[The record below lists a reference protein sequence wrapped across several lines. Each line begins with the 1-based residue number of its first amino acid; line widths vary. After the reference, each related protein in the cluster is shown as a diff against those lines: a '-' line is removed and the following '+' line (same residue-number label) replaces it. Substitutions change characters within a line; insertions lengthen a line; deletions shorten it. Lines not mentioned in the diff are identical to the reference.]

1 MVQFV
6 LTISGKD
13 GKSYKKEV
21 SENETSVFMNKKIDE
36 VVKGDSF
43 GLKGYELKITGGSD
57 TGGFPIRK
65 DVTGLGRKRPLVV
78 SGVGAK
84 AKDKGIKQK
93 KTVHSNLIGEDIKQ
107 INLKVEKAGKDGLA
121 KVFGPAEEVKPEEP
135 KKEEVPKEKQ
145 VKEEKKVEGEEING
159 GKEETGKEEK

>member
-13 GKSYKKEV
+13 GKSYKKELD
-21 SENETSVFMNKKIDE
+21 ENSSAIFLNKKIGE
-36 VVKGDSF
+36 IVKGDSF

-57 TGGFPIRK
+57 SGGFPIRR
-65 DVTGLGRKRPLVV
+65 DVTGLGRKKPLVV

-84 AKDKGIKQK
+84 PKDRGVKQK
-93 KTVHSNLIGEDIKQ
+93 KTVHSNLISEDIKQ
-107 INLKVEKAGKDGLA
+107 INLKVEKSGANELA
-121 KVFGPAEEVKPEEP
+121 KIFGPVEEVK
-135 KKEEVPKEKQ
+135 
-145 VKEEKKVEGEEING
+145 GEEING

>member
-78 SGVGAK
+78 SGVGAR
-84 AKDKGIKQK
+84 AKDKGVKQK
-93 KTVHSNLIGEDIKQ
+93 KTVHSNLIGDDIKQ
-107 INLKVEKAGKDGLA
+107 INLKVEKAGKDDLV
-121 KVFGPAEEVKPEEP
+121 KVFGGGEVKPEEP
-135 KKEEVPKEKQ
+135 KKEEKKE
-145 VKEEKKVEGEEING
+145 
-159 GKEETGKEEK
+159 

>member
-1 MVQFV
+1 MVEFV

-13 GKSYKKEV
+13 GKSYKKGVAEAE
-21 SENETSVFMNKKIDE
+21 SSVFLNKKVDDT
-36 VVKGDSF
+36 VKGDSF

-65 DVTGLGRKRPLVV
+65 DVTGLGRRRPLVV

-84 AKDKGIKQK
+84 PKDKGVKQK

-107 INLKVEKAGKDGLA
+107 INLKVEKAGKDSLE
-121 KVFGPAEEVKPEEP
+121 KIFGPVEEVK
-135 KKEEVPKEKQ
+135 
-145 VKEEKKVEGEEING
+145 EGEIDG
-159 GKEETGKEEK
+159 GKEETRSEEK

>member
-1 MVQFV
+1 MVEFV

-13 GKSYKKEV
+13 GKSYKKGVAEAE
-21 SENETSVFMNKKIDE
+21 SSVFLNKKVDDT
-36 VVKGDSF
+36 VKGDSF

-84 AKDKGIKQK
+84 PKEKGVKQK
-93 KTVHSNLIGEDIKQ
+93 KTVHSNLISEDIKQ
-107 INLKVEKAGKDGLA
+107 INLKVEKAGKDSLN
-121 KVFGPAEEVKPEEP
+121 KIFNPEP
-135 KKEEVPKEKQ
+135 KEVPKEESKP
-145 VKEEKKVEGEEING
+145 EEKKEGS
-159 GKEETGKEEK
+159 